1 MDGTDAAVVARVC
14 AGDRDAF
21 RLLVDRHARTIFRLA
36 CRMVGSEQDA
46 DDVVQETFLR
56 AYRQIGRFESR
67 ANFGTWLYRIGVN
80 CSLDLLRQRPRRV
93 EEQPAEDPEE
103 PAADC
108 DASASPERLAL
119 SAEVQAKVDAAL
131 RDLSGAERAAF
142 LLRHFEGQSIE
153 EIGRAL
159 GLRTS
164 ATKHTVFRAVRKM
177 RRALEPLM
185 ASGAGDSATPPHGP
199 KRSTQQWTGGLARES
214 QGDR

>member
-1 MDGTDAAVVARVC
+1 MDGTDEAVVARVR

-36 CRMVGSEQDA
+36 CRMVGNEHDA

-67 ANFGTWLYRIGVN
+67 ANFGTWLYRIAVN
-80 CSLDLLRQRPRRV
+80 CSLDQLRRRPRRA
-93 EEQPAEDPEE
+93 EEQPAEDPDD
-103 PAADC
+103 PPPDC
-108 DASASPERLAL
+108 DPAASPERAALAG
-119 SAEVQAKVDAAL
+119 EVQAKVAAAL
-131 RDLSGAERAAF
+131 DDLSAAERAAF

-177 RRALEPLM
+177 RRALEPIKGVL
-185 ASGAGDSATPPHGP
+185 
-199 KRSTQQWTGGLARES
+199 Q
-214 QGDR
+214 

>member
-67 ANFGTWLYRIGVN
+67 ANFGTWLYRIAVN
-80 CSLDLLRQRPRRV
+80 CSLDLLRQRPRRA
-93 EEQPAEDPEE
+93 EEQPVEDPAD
-103 PAADC
+103 PVADYADC
-108 DASASPERLAL
+108 APAASPERMAL
-119 SAEVQAKVDAAL
+119 GAEVQAKVDAAL
-131 RDLSGAERAAF
+131 GALSGAERAAF

-153 EIGRAL
+153 EIGRML

-177 RRALEPLM
+177 RRALEPIKGVL
-185 ASGAGDSATPPHGP
+185 
-199 KRSTQQWTGGLARES
+199 Q
-214 QGDR
+214 

>member
-1 MDGTDAAVVARVC
+1 MSLTEDPALRLKERMDGTDAAVVARVR
-14 AGDRDAF
+14 AGDSEAF
-21 RLLVDRHARTIFRLA
+21 RVLVDRHARAIFRLA
-36 CRMVGSEQDA
+36 CRMIGNEQDA

-56 AYRQIGRFESR
+56 AFRQIGRFESR
-67 ANFGTWLYRIGVN
+67 ANFGTWLYRIAVN

-103 PAADC
+103 PVADC
-108 DASASPERLAL
+108 DTSASPERLAL
-119 SAEVQAKVDAAL
+119 SGEVQAKVDAAL
-131 RDLSGAERAAF
+131 RDLSDAERAAF

-177 RRALEPLM
+177 RRALEPIKGVL
-185 ASGAGDSATPPHGP
+185 
-199 KRSTQQWTGGLARES
+199 Q
-214 QGDR
+214 